1 MHVLVH
7 IDLDQGL
14 GPIGAWGYR
23 NGKLRHFYPESLDI
37 HIPAR
42 ARDLMAQRTLDV
54 TVPDWM
60 EFIADAVP
68 KGADQYATVI
78 VNDTDSLPKVLA
90 EYRRI
95 WNEPTDPSD

>member
-7 IDLDQGL
+7 IDQGL
-14 GPIGAWGYR
+14 GPIGAWGYL
-23 NGKLRHFYPESLDI
+23 NGRLRHFYPESLDT

-54 TVPDWM
+54 SVPDWM
-60 EFIADAVP
+60 DLIAETGPNPLD
-68 KGADQYATVI
+68 DYATVI
-78 VNDTDSLPKVLA
+78 VNDTDPLPRVLA

-95 WNEPTDPSD
+95 WNEPSD